1 MRRLVLALCTSLTV
15 LTVATATTPA
25 HADCEGAFEGLPY
38 VKEIDPLRG
47 IFSSVWINRGNSREM
62 HCYYASGQNRIIFTV
77 RLLLRGAPPKEVI
90 DMAGAAHYCRGAR
103 PQPYGFLIINASTML
118 DPGWTIRVD
127 IDPIG
132 NPPNNENRL
141 REAKRLID
149 LYRSLSAACPQTF
162 R

>member
-25 HADCEGAFEGLPY
+25 HAHCEGAFEGLP
-38 VKEIDPLRG
+38 VIIDPG
-47 IFSSVWINRGNSREM
+47 AKIFSNQWFDSGNSAELY
-62 HCYYASGQNRIIFTV
+62 CYYAIGQNRIIFSV
-77 RLLLRGAPPKEVI
+77 KILKRGAPPQEVI
-90 DMAGAAHYCRGAR
+90 NMANAAHYCRGAR
-103 PQPYGFLIINASTML
+103 PQAYGFLIINGSTML

-127 IDPIG
+127 IDPMG
-132 NPPNNENRL
+132 FPPNNENRL

-149 LYRSLSAACPQTF
+149 LYRSLTAACPQTF